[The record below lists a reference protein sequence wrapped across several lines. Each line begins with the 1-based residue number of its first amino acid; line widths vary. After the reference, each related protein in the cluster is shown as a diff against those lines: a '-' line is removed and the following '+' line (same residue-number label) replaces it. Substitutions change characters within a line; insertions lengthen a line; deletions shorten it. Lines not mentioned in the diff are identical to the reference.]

1 VRPIEHFIIAFLPAV
16 GYVLVRDL
24 SLPASGLVFAV
35 FVGSQF
41 PDLIDKPL
49 AHYFGLLPSGRVFMH
64 SLPFALPVGICVLAY
79 GVWTNRP
86 RLAGGFVLAQ
96 LLHLYADNRGPLR
109 AGSIPSDLL
118 WPFVAPQPR
127 PAVPYW
133 AGPDGI
139 NILLWTA
146 FSGVVLSITAAVMVR
161 DVGIQIQAR
170 KRTSQ

>member
-1 VRPIEHFIIAFLPAV
+1 MWPIEHFVIAFLPAV
-16 GYVLVRDL
+16 SYVLVRDH
-24 SLPASGLVFAV
+24 SPPSSSLVFAV
-35 FVGSQF
+35 FIGSQF

-49 AHYFGLLPSGRVFMH
+49 AYYFGLLPSGRVFMH
-64 SLPFALPVGICVLAY
+64 SLPFALPIAVCVLAY
-79 GVWTNRP
+79 GVWTDRP

-96 LLHLYADNRGPLR
+96 LLHLYADNRGSLR
-109 AGSIPSDLL
+109 AGLTPPDLL
-118 WPFVAPQPR
+118 WPFAAPQPR

-146 FSGVVLSITAAVMVR
+146 FSGVVLSTTAAVMVH
-161 DVGIQIQAR
+161 DVRLQIQAR